1 VTGFYMTPDIAYD
14 FQTLKGRAFYY
25 FCYGAAVSEMEI
37 DTLTGEWWLQ
47 AVDIVHDVGRSINP
61 AIDRASGFRTRSIIC
76 VPVVGRLGVPIG
88 VFLLA
93 IVPAEP
99 LRKAIGAFMVV
110 YGIWSLARKPGP
122 PVTFGGRAA
131 DGIVGFS
138 GGVMGG
144 IGGLAGVTITIWT
157 AMRGWPRD
165 EQRAVYQPYI
175 YMMQASS
182 VTVLLATGG
191 IGPRVVSDFMW
202 AAIPVAAGA
211 WLGLK
216 LYGAIDD
223 ATFRRTLLILLI
235 VSGFGLLF

>member
-1 VTGFYMTPDIAYD
+1 MDLPSEIFVVGWLFV
-14 FQTLKGRAFYY
+14 
-25 FCYGAAVSEMEI
+25 AAI
-37 DTLTGEWWLQ
+37 
-47 AVDIVHDVGRSINP
+47 
-61 AIDRASGFRTRSIIC
+61 ASGLSGFAYAMIGAVVLLHFRDPADATPLIQATSVIAQSMSIFAFRDHMRWDRLLPFLIC
-76 VPVVGRLGVPIG
+76 GLLGVPIG
-88 VFLLA
+88 VFLLT
-93 IVPAEP
+93 IVPADP
-99 LRKAIGAFMVV
+99 LRKAIGAFMIV
-110 YGIWSLARKPGP
+110 YGTWSLMRKPGP

-138 GGVMGG
+138 GGVLGG
-144 IGGLAGVTITIWT
+144 IGGLAGATITIWT

-191 IGPRVVSDFMW
+191 ISPRVVTDFMW

-235 VSGFGLLF
+235 VSGIGLLF